1 MLSCL
6 LLHTNKNVATP
17 NLSPFWKFTIQFSFL
32 INHSKLMGLL
42 MSARLDIASR
52 DYNTSHWTRQSAI
65 STLAIYSE
73 TMKFSTLALGL
84 LSFVGAVFS
93 EEVEDFFGQASTEN
107 KLSNFKIDYII
118 EEYPDVDPSDVA
130 QLSAGEEIKLL
141 YTITNEED
149 TDLTVV
155 GLGGAF
161 RDPISGD
168 YKVNLTSNSVNP
180 LVITPGESAQ
190 VGQKIRLDIDSGSYY
205 LTPQVYVAFQ
215 DELKAIQARGQLAIV
230 SEVPVSFLDPQL
242 LFLELL
248 FVAISGGLGYF
259 VYTTYFKTYFK
270 RTAPTK
276 KVPVAAK
283 STGFDPSWVPSHHQ
297 VPQKRTKSRKAY

>member
-1 MLSCL
+1 MLSSL

-17 NLSPFWKFTIQFSFL
+17 NLSPFWIFTIQFLFL

-42 MSARLDIASR
+42 LLARLDIASR
-52 DYNTSHWTRQSAI
+52 DHHTSHWTRQSAI

-107 KLSNFKIDYII
+107 KLTNFKIDYII

-130 QLSAGEEIKLL
+130 QLLAGEEIKLL

-230 SEVPVSFLDPQL
+230 LEVPVSFLDPQL

-248 FVAISGGLGYF
+248 FVAILGGLGYF

-276 KVPVAAK
+276 KVPVASK
-283 STGFDPSWVPSHHQ
+283 STGFDPLWVPSHHQ

>member
-1 MLSCL
+1 MLSSL

-17 NLSPFWKFTIQFSFL
+17 SLSPFWKFTIQFLFL
-32 INHSKLMGLL
+32 INHSKPMGLL
-42 MSARLDIASR
+42 LLARLDIASR
-52 DYNTSHWTRQSAI
+52 DHTSHWTRQSAI

-130 QLSAGEEIKLL
+130 QLLAGEEIKLL

-230 SEVPVSFLDPQL
+230 LEVPVSFLDPQL

-248 FVAISGGLGYF
+248 FVAILGGLGYF

-276 KVPVAAK
+276 KVPVASK
-283 STGFDPSWVPSHHQ
+283 STGFDPLWVPSHHQ